1 MVGNTMNEPNHACPP
16 LPTTVLP
23 GVTRSKRVTLPDDP
37 RDAAARAL
45 AYVQGADSYASATA
59 LEAMRERVATHVDP
73 TSPEAL
79 RELAEHLP
87 ILEALFLRYA
97 CESVASTAPDGKSKL
112 LKMSLAAQRAY
123 AQTLALVQGL
133 SLQQQGKAKVIDSG
147 SA

>member
-1 MVGNTMNEPNHACPP
+1 MVGNTMNEPNHACPA
-16 LPTTVLP
+16 LPTAALP
-23 GVTRSKRVTLPDDP
+23 AVRSKRITLPDDP

-45 AYVQGADSYASATA
+45 AYVQGADTYASATA
-59 LEAMRERVATHVDP
+59 LQAMRERVAVHVDP

-97 CESVASTAPDGKSKL
+97 CESVEAKAPDQKSKL
-112 LKMSLAAQRAY
+112 MKMSLAAQRSY
-123 AQTLALVQGL
+123 AQTLTLVQAL